1 MNILYL
7 CADPGIR
14 LDDGLGAAVHVWAMT
29 RAFAALGNHVTL
41 VATSVGLAPPPTADV
56 FVKSVP
62 LGPLNQ
68 RLART
73 LRRVSAMRRGRVRYH
88 PDVVRY
94 LHNYAFARAGR
105 DLGLRAGA
113 DAVYARYS
121 LWDCASVWVARRLRV
136 PLVLEVNAP
145 LAYEQARYRQLR
157 CPALANR
164 VEQRVWRAA
173 DLIIAVDDGLRPLLA
188 RAGVGSGRV
197 RVLPNAVD
205 TELFHPDVKPD
216 AVRDRHGL
224 RGRFVVGFVGS
235 FKAWHGVE
243 VLIDAFIELHLGNR
257 DTHLLLVGDGPLLER
272 LRRKVSDAGVAGAVT
287 FTGRVP
293 HHEAPEYVA
302 AMDVTVAPYPAL
314 EHFYYSPLK
323 VFEYMAAGRPV
334 VTSRVGRLARLLE
347 DGETALLCPPGDR
360 RELLACL
367 RRLRA
372 DVSLARKVATR
383 ARVVAQRH
391 TWNQNA
397 ARVIAW
403 IEELRDGRVQRSREP
418 AEWTVGG
425 GR

>member
-1 MNILYL
+1 VNILYL
-7 CADPGIR
+7 CADPGIC
-14 LDDGLGAAVHVWAMT
+14 LADDLGAAVHVRAMT
-29 RAFAALGNHVTL
+29 GAFAARGNNVTL
-41 VATSVGLAPPPTADV
+41 VATNMGSAPPRTADV
-56 FVKSVP
+56 FVRPAP
-62 LGPLNQ
+62 LGPLNE

-73 LRRVSAMRRGRVRYH
+73 LRRVSGIRRGTARLH
-88 PDVVRY
+88 PDVVRC

-136 PLVLEVNAP
+136 PLVLEINAP
-145 LAYEQARYRQLR
+145 LAYEQARYRRLR
-157 CPALANR
+157 CPAVARR
-164 VEQRVWRAA
+164 VEERIWREA
-173 DLIIAVDDGLRPLLA
+173 DLIVAVDDALRPPLA
-188 RAGVGSGRV
+188 RAGVRSERV

-205 TELFHPDVKPD
+205 TELFHPDVRPD

-243 VLIDAFIELHLGNR
+243 VLVDAFVDLHLGDR
-257 DTHLLLVGDGPLLER
+257 DTHLLLVGDGPLLGT
-272 LRRKVSDAGVAGAVT
+272 LRQKVSDAGVACAVT
-287 FTGRVP
+287 FAGRVP
-293 HHEAPEYVA
+293 HREAPEYVA

-334 VTSRVGRLARLLE
+334 VTSRIGQLARLLE

-360 RELLACL
+360 QELLACI

-372 DVSLARKVATR
+372 DVSLARKVARR
-383 ARVVAQRH
+383 ARVVAEGR
-391 TWNQNA
+391 TWNENA
-397 ARVIAW
+397 ARVTAW
-403 IEELRDGRVQRSREP
+403 IEELRDGRVQRPREV
-418 AEWTVGG
+418 AERTVGW
-425 GR
+425 RR